1 MRFFTAIL
9 LSAAAVT
16 SSSIQAQDV
25 AAADTFEREVAKLL
39 KASHANKRGV
49 VVHVGGES
57 IAGVVKAIGPD
68 AIVMANQ
75 QYNSIVVRR
84 EKIDAVEAN

>member
-1 MRFFTAIL
+1 MRILAAIL
-9 LSAAAVT
+9 LSAVAMSQTV
-16 SSSIQAQDV
+16 QAQDV
-25 AAADTFEREVAKLL
+25 PAADAFEREVAKVL

-49 VVHVGGES
+49 VVHVGGEA

-75 QYNSIVVRR
+75 QYGTVIVRR
-84 EKIDAVEAN
+84 ERIDAVEAN